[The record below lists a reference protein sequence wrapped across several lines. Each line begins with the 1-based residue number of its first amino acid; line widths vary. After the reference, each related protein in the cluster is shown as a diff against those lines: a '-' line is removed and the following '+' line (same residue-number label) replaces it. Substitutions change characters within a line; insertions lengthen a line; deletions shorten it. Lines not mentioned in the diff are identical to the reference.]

1 MSWPLVALKDCCRVV
16 SGGTPKTD
24 IPEYWG
30 GTHYWVTPK
39 DLSSLNSIYIKETP
53 ERITDSGLKNS
64 SAEMLPIGSVLFSSR
79 APIGH
84 IAITSTAMCT
94 NQGFKSFIPGKSVDA
109 LYLYFCLK
117 YHTPELQALGNG
129 ATFKEVSK
137 RVVEEYEIPL
147 PPLATQQHIAR
158 VLEQADQLR
167 KQAQQMERELNQLA
181 QSLFLEMFGDPV
193 KNPKDWIKVPVSHF
207 VAEFEGGKSVAAAGD
222 ESERSQYRVL
232 KISAVT
238 WRDFDPSESKP
249 LPDDYHPDAAHFVRK
264 GDLLFS
270 RANTTELVGA
280 TSYVFDEYE
289 NLLLPD
295 KLWRFVWK
303 ENVEVSPMFI
313 WNLFMDSGIRVE
325 LGKLS
330 SGSGGSM
337 KNISKGRL
345 LPFEVIFPPYEAQQE
360 FEQKF
365 LSILRREQTCRK
377 QVEEFDAMFNSL
389 MQRAFNGELTAPES
403 KAA

>member
-1 MSWPLVALKDCCRVV
+1 M
-16 SGGTPKTD
+16 
-24 IPEYWG
+24 PEYWG
-30 GTHYWVTPK
+30 GAHYWVTPK

-64 SAEMLPIGSVLFSSR
+64 SAEILPIGSVLFSSR

-137 RVVEEYEIPL
+137 RVVEEYKISL

-167 KQAQQMERELNQLA
+167 KQAQQMESELNQLA
-181 QSLFLEMFGDPV
+181 QALFLEMFGDPI
-193 KNPKDWIKVPVSHF
+193 KNPKGWVKVPISHF
-207 VAEFEGGKSVAAAGD
+207 VEEFEGGKSVAAAGD
-222 ESERSQYRVL
+222 ESVTSKFRVL

-238 WRDFDPSESKP
+238 WREFNPSESKP
-249 LPDDYHPDAAHFVRK
+249 LPEDYQPEPSHFVRK

-280 TSYVFDEYE
+280 TSYVFEEYD

-303 ENVEVSPMFI
+303 NDVELSPMFI
-313 WNLFMDSGIRVE
+313 WNLFMDPSFRIE

-337 KNISKGRL
+337 KNISKGKL
-345 LPFEVIFPPYEAQQE
+345 LPFEVIFPPGEMQKS
-360 FEQKF
+360 FEKKF
-365 LSILRREQTCRK
+365 LKIRDEILACRRKAAEC
-377 QVEEFDAMFNSL
+377 DAMFDSL
-389 MQRAFNGELTAPES
+389 MQRAFNGELTAPER